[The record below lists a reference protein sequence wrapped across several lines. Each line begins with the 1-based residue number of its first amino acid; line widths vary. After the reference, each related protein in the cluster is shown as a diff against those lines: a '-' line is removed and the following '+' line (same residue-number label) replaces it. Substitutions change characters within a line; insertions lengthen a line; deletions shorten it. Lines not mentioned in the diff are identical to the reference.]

1 VGKVAV
7 TAAVFKVAE
16 ASGASAPFVERME
29 VARARIEE
37 RFLEGGAALLSIL
50 DVLNKLVASLDQVT
64 GSFDEETANATM
76 AELESTVAR
85 LSQLSAIEIARQS
98 RFGDI
103 AGAEMNLRPHV
114 DDMQETLRYLRTF
127 AVTAKITG
135 AGIPDFAGFAEEIL
149 QRIQD
154 GTRQVNDF
162 AGKLQHLGSDLGPIR
177 VKGQKIIQSYDET
190 IPQIVAGLS
199 SGGVEIG
206 NQRRVLMQRADS
218 VRAIARGIQSK
229 LASTL
234 SAMQIGDITRQR
246 IEHCQSSL
254 EILDEYLLSP
264 DVAGLNDTQRQ
275 ALSRTIR
282 ELVSL
287 QLGQSIDDFDR
298 DTSKIVATVASFRAD
313 LLEIDTLRRAMD
325 RDGEDAG
332 DNAMRR
338 LEIGVGAA
346 RSAVQDIEAVAREAA
361 DLSRTTA
368 DTVRDLLQGIGV
380 IQLVRTDIH
389 YMALNTNLRC
399 SKIGEEGRAINVV
412 TAELR
417 NFAAQ
422 LDLTADKILAEL
434 QALQEA
440 ARKLNDVEDGSE
452 EQSLDQRL
460 EKAMDSIRAAGDR
473 MDAEMDALGIQSEAA
488 IGDMDRSLARL
499 DFNAELGEILRACA
513 DEFVAEPA
521 HQVDGLETAIAD
533 LGGRIGRLYTMVSE
547 RELHARVLGTPA
559 PTEAP
564 VLSTVMTDDDIDDAL
579 F

>member
-1 VGKVAV
+1 MTV
-7 TAAVFKVAE
+7 TE
-16 ASGASAPFVERME
+16 APGASAPFVERME
-29 VARARIEE
+29 VARSRIEE

-50 DVLNKLVASLDQVT
+50 DVLNKLVAALDQVT
-64 GSFDEETANATM
+64 GSFDEETANATL

-85 LSQLSAIEIARQS
+85 LSQLSATEIARQS
-98 RFGDI
+98 RFGEI
-103 AGAEMNLRPHV
+103 AGTEMNLRPHV

-162 AGKLQHLGSDLGPIR
+162 ASKLHHLGSDLGPIR
-177 VKGQKIIQSYDET
+177 VKGQKIIESYDQT

-218 VRAIARGIQSK
+218 VRAIARGIQNK

-254 EILDEYLLSP
+254 QILDAYLLSA
-264 DVAGLNDTQRQ
+264 DVAGLDEAQREG
-275 ALSRTIR
+275 LSRIIR

-287 QLGQSIDDFDR
+287 QLSQSIDDFDR
-298 DTSKIVATVASFRAD
+298 DTSKIVETVASFRAD
-313 LLEIDTLRRAMD
+313 ITEIDALRRAMGL
-325 RDGEDAG
+325 DGG
-332 DNAMRR
+332 DDGNNAMRQ
-338 LEIGVGAA
+338 LETGVGAA

-422 LDLTADKILAEL
+422 LDVTADKILAEL
-434 QALQEA
+434 QTLQEA
-440 ARKLNDVEDGSE
+440 ARKLNDVEEGSGDH
-452 EQSLDQRL
+452 SLDQRL

-473 MDAEMDALGIQSEAA
+473 MDVEMDALGIQSEAA
-488 IGDMDRSLARL
+488 LGDMDRSLARL

-513 DEFVAEPA
+513 DEFLAEPVR
-521 HQVDGLETAIAD
+521 QVPGLETAIAD

-559 PTEAP
+559 PVEAP
-564 VLSTVMTDDDIDDAL
+564 VLAMVMSDDDIDDAL